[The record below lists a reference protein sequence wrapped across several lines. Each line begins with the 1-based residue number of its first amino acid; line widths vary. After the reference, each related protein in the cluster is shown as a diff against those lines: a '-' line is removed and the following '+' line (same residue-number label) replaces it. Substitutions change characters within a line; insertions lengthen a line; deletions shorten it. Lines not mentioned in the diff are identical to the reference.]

1 MVNKILF
8 LVGKQTDYYPIKY
21 TSRKAPKWLKH
32 GAKEFEEFVDDEEH
46 EVPSDVAMAAYLSY
60 HHPNSQIDCML
71 GDKVTSAKLLNPYDL
86 VVVVYDPTEVFHC
99 GGKQK
104 TCPLEVKKMEHALKN
119 TTAFVFPYP
128 EFHKYIIVKPS
139 YYKDLKRANIPVVPF
154 IKISPEKALSDV
166 KALTKRV
173 AKKNWKGI
181 IVKPSYAGYSAGIKV
196 FKNVDRTKT
205 STIKKY
211 FKKLKDL
218 GFPNVTIQEFVPSFG
233 KNFEIRTYWLNE
245 KYAYSVGTL
254 TKAVG
259 GADGL
264 PIDDEDTFKSEGGTL
279 PDSLKRQL
287 KTLGKEVI
295 KALPKYPLPYPILR
309 IDFGCCINTA
319 DDCLENY
326 FVNEV
331 ETMACNLLPADTK
344 YPVVEKLAAI
354 LYRFA
359 TKVKGK
365 KIPKLKHSKYKSKSP
380 MCIKPVK

>member
-21 TSRKAPKWLKH
+21 TSRNGPKWLKY
-32 GAKEFEEFVDDEEH
+32 GAKEFEEFVDDEDH
-46 EVPSDVAMAAYLSY
+46 QVPSDVAIASYLSY
-60 HHPNSQIDCML
+60 HHPKSQIDCML

-86 VVVVYDPTEVFHC
+86 VFVVYDQTEVFHC

-104 TCPLEVKKMEHALKN
+104 TCPLVVKKMERALKT

-139 YYKDLKRANIPVVPF
+139 YYKDLKGANIPVVPF
-154 IKISPEKALSDV
+154 IKISPEKVLSDI
-166 KALTKRV
+166 KALRKRIT
-173 AKKNWKGI
+173 KKNWKGLI
-181 IVKPSYAGYSAGIKV
+181 SKPSYAGYSAGIKV
-196 FKNVDRTKT
+196 FKNIEATKD

-211 FKKLKDL
+211 FNKLKKL
-218 GFPNVTIQEFVPSFG
+218 GFPNVTLQEFVPSFG
-233 KNFEIRTYWLNE
+233 QNFEIRTYWLNE

-259 GADGL
+259 DTDGL
-264 PIDDEDTFKSEGGTL
+264 PIDDEDTFKSEGGKV
-279 PDSLKRQL
+279 PDSIKRKL

-295 KALPKYPLPYPILR
+295 KALPKYPWLYPILR
-309 IDFGCCINTA
+309 IDFGCCINTGNG
-319 DDCLENY
+319 CLENY

-331 ETMACNLLPADTK
+331 ETMSCNLLPADTK
-344 YPVVEKLAAI
+344 YPIVEKLAVV

-359 TKVKGK
+359 RKVKGK
-365 KIPKLKHSKYKSKSP
+365 KIPKLKHSKYKSKGP
-380 MCIKPVK
+380 ICIKPIK